1 MQCAGGYRT
10 VQQETLEIVLL
21 LAAVALNALNTRK
34 IGKIAYKCFE
44 YKNTKIPSVF
54 ISNLKVLLLTI
65 MSIVLHNV
73 VASGT
78 FRLRFSAHV
87 GE

>member
-34 IGKIAYKCFE
+34 IGKITYMFCG
-44 YKNTKIPSVF
+44 
-54 ISNLKVLLLTI
+54 
-65 MSIVLHNV
+65 V
-73 VASGT
+73 V
-78 FRLRFSAHV
+78 
-87 GE
+87 